1 MKTSLIVATSYLL
14 MLTACA
20 MYVIP
25 TILGSARKEGFKPGM
40 GGPFLVE
47 ISFCSNN
54 VLDLDL
60 YSLQLHY
67 IIIIIIL

>member
-1 MKTSLIVATSYLL
+1 
-14 MLTACA
+14 

-25 TILGSARKEGFKPGM
+25 TILGSARKKGSNPEWEVP
-40 GGPFLVE
+40 LVE